1 MRALLILAAALV
13 LASPAQAQDDKG
25 AAAVCAAD
33 AVRLAAPLARPRA
46 PAYIFAWEMF
56 LRPYDRPFPFD
67 GAYVTKV
74 VAEHCADNDLRYGAW
89 SFMRHVLSA
98 AGEADAAL
106 AVAEDRARVEPSDTA
121 WRDLVT
127 ARLRKGDEAGALAA
141 ARREGRIT
149 GSDDAV
155 LDRAYEDIFGET
167 QLDDDP
173 RVALALAKVAG
184 QRWQVRVDAA
194 PDIDNVLSL
203 ISALNAL
210 GSIQERVGDTRA
222 AADAYAQAAARLRP
236 LRAHARDRYE
246 EVSLETVLMQI
257 QVSRVRT
264 LAALG
269 ERDAA
274 IAEAREAVALVD
286 GEIYAKP
293 GSGLEGQIATGR
305 WTSDPTSQPV
315 ADAFRQIGAAL
326 MKVDAPREAVFFLDV
341 AARTDAANAEAR
353 GKKPDGAAQIPLA
366 AARRG
371 SGDLDGA
378 LATINEGLALIT
390 AIKIDGGYRPMLSTQ
405 ALLERGE
412 ILAAQGKTAEACAD
426 FRQGR
431 ANYTQPTG
439 LPLLDQALAT
449 LDARLASD
457 ACVAAPLA
465 RPFRRP

>member
-1 MRALLILAAALV
+1 MRALLILAAAL
-13 LASPAQAQDDKG
+13 LLSSPAQARDDKE
-25 AAAVCAAD
+25 ATASCAAN
-33 AVRLAAPLARPRA
+33 AARLAAPLARPRA
-46 PAYIFAWEMF
+46 PAYIFFWEMF

-74 VAEHCADNDLRYGAW
+74 VGEHCADKDLRYGAW

-98 AGEADAAL
+98 AGEADDAL
-106 AVAEDRARVEPSDTA
+106 AVAEDRARVEPSDA
-121 WRDLVT
+121 ALRDLIT
-127 ARLRKGDEAGALAA
+127 ARLRKGDETGALAA
-141 ARREGRIT
+141 ARREGRMT
-149 GSDDAV
+149 GSDDEV
-155 LDRAYEDIFGET
+155 LDRAYADVLGEA
-167 QLDDDP
+167 QLDDDSHA
-173 RVALALAKVAG
+173 ALALARTAER
-184 QRWQVRVDAA
+184 RWRTRVDTK
-194 PDIDNVLSL
+194 PEIDTILSL
-203 ISALNAL
+203 ISVTNTV
-210 GSIQERVGDTRA
+210 GSIEEHIGDSRA
-222 AADAYAQAAARLRP
+222 AADAYGRAAALLRP
-236 LRAHARDRYE
+236 LRSHPRDRYE
-246 EVSLETVLMQI
+246 EVSLETVMMKIL
-257 QVSRVRT
+257 VSRIRT

-315 ADAFRQIGAAL
+315 ADAFGQIGAAL
-326 MKVDAPREAVFFLDV
+326 MKVDAPREAIVFLDV
-341 AARTDAANAEAR
+341 VARTDAANAKAR
-353 GKKPDGAAQIPLA
+353 GKRSDGAAQIPLA

-378 LATINEGLALIT
+378 LATINEGLTLIA
-390 AIKIDGGYRPMLSTQ
+390 AIEVDGGYRPMLSTQ

-412 ILAAQGKTAEACAD
+412 ILAAQGKTTEACAD

-431 ANYTQPTG
+431 ATYTQPSG

-457 ACVAAPLA
+457 ACAA
-465 RPFRRP
+465 RP